1 MRTVPL
7 CGSYR
12 RSSRRTIEDLPEPL
26 GPTMPTRSPAAT
38 LKDRPLMRGA
48 PAAGIGEADVV
59 ERDAGSGATRPSAP
73 PLRGRADAAAGAPGA
88 VTGSS
93 SSALMPAAAA
103 WPVMP
108 WCSTVRRSRSG
119 RKISVPAI
127 STISSASRLISP
139 WRTRY
144 APSASA
150 AAAPRAQ
157 PRSVMP
163 RVRTLVPSTRN
174 VLSDSA
180 RALSASIRP

>member
-1 MRTVPL
+1 
-7 CGSYR
+7 
-12 RSSRRTIEDLPEPL
+12 
-26 GPTMPTRSPAAT
+26 
-38 LKDRPLMRGA
+38 
-48 PAAGIGEADVV
+48 
-59 ERDAGSGATRPSAP
+59 
-73 PLRGRADAAAGAPGA
+73 
-88 VTGSS
+88 
-93 SSALMPAAAA
+93 MPAAAA
-103 WPVMP
+103 WPVRP
-108 WCSTVRRSRSG
+108 WCSTVRSSRSG

-150 AAAPRAQ
+150 AAAPSAQ

-163 RVRTLVPSTRN
+163 RVRMLVPSTRN

>member
-1 MRTVPL
+1 M
-7 CGSYR
+7 
-12 RSSRRTIEDLPEPL
+12 
-26 GPTMPTRSPAAT
+26 PAAE
-38 LKDRPLMRGA
+38 LSV
-48 PAAGIGEADVV
+48 AASGT
-59 ERDAGSGATRPSAP
+59 AGG
-73 PLRGRADAAAGAPGA
+73 GAGAVIGW
-88 VTGSS
+88 S

-103 WPVMP
+103 WPIRP

-139 WRTRY
+139 WRTRH

-150 AAAPRAQ
+150 AAAPSAQ

-163 RVRTLVPSTRN
+163 RVSMLVPSTRN